1 MNLTSRQRELLQEE
15 YADRIVDTMSEE
27 SLVDYVTNSMS
38 LVDYVTN
45 SILDNL
51 DQLSMEGLTNLVATY
66 DPELL
71 QKYTTENSS
80 K

>member
-15 YADRIVDTMSEE
+15 YADRIVDAMSEE
-27 SLVDYVTNSMS
+27 S

-51 DQLSMEGLTNLVATY
+51 DQLSMEHLTNLVATY

>member
-27 SLVDYVTNSMS
+27 SLVDYVTNS
-38 LVDYVTN
+38 
-45 SILDNL
+45 ILDNL
-51 DQLSMEGLTNLVATY
+51 DQLSMEHLTNLVATY